1 MPRPPKSGAS
11 PRPSFTFSQDLR
23 LLRADPAA
31 RALAPGLCGEGGALG
46 LVRAHPGARELL
58 RAGRGVSLLLPG
70 PGDDA
75 LELALLPRPEGGCD
89 GFLCAPRCAALPRSF
104 PARLRA
110 PLTEAFALLP
120 LLARQMDPAADPGP
134 LLQLERCCYRMLHS
148 ICLLSGLSLLSGGSP
163 GPGRAAD
170 LASVARGLCEAA
182 QGALLPGLPPVRWAG
197 AQTPLPVGCGPELL
211 SLAVAAL
218 LDNALR
224 FSRDGNEITVS
235 AALLPGRALLRV
247 RDRGAGIRSELAP
260 RVFEPFFSADPGGDG
275 AAGTGLGLALV
286 QALAA
291 RLGGVLSAESS
302 FGEGSCFA
310 LSLPLAA
317 ADAGVQL
324 RTGADY
330 LMDRYSAF
338 YVQLCDFCRLPDL
351 I

>member
-1 MPRPPKSGAS
+1 M
-11 PRPSFTFSQDLR
+11 
-23 LLRADPAA
+23 
-31 RALAPGLCGEGGALG
+31 
-46 LVRAHPGARELL
+46 RAHPGARELL

-89 GFLCAPRCAALPRSF
+89 GFLCTPRCAALPRSF

-235 AALLPGRALLRV
+235 TALLPGGRCCGCGTGAQASAPSWPPASLSPFSPPTRAGTAQRAPAWVWRWYRPWPRGWGACCRPRALLAR
-247 RDRGAGIRSELAP
+247 AP
-260 RVFEPFFSADPGGDG
+260 ASPSPCRWRRRTPG
-275 AAGTGLGLALV
+275 AAAHRRGLSDGPLLRLLCTALRFLPP
-286 QALAA
+286 AGFDLSGRPPAAA
-291 RLGGVLSAESS
+291 RRRAAEGQS
-302 FGEGSCFA
+302 
-310 LSLPLAA
+310 
-317 ADAGVQL
+317 
-324 RTGADY
+324 
-330 LMDRYSAF
+330 
-338 YVQLCDFCRLPDL
+338 
-351 I
+351 